1 LNSHHILM
9 MRSSQQNRSGTWPFL
24 IVAAN
29 VLLAVFASG
38 ETAQPA
44 AAVSIPA
51 SCAQLIGNT
60 GGLEGDNLEEKL
72 LLCQLYESSTL
83 LAQLGVLVSEGLDRL
98 MVTQG
103 VSPTSADSSPQLEKR
118 KHEYLRFGKRKHE
131 YLRFGKR
138 KHEYLRFG

>member
-1 LNSHHILM
+1 MS
-9 MRSSQQNRSGTWPFL
+9 
-24 IVAAN
+24 
-29 VLLAVFASG
+29 VLLALFTIVYGASVNERILVTTNPIPQLPA
-38 ETAQPA
+38 ET
-44 AAVSIPA
+44 
-51 SCAQLIGNT
+51 CAQLISKSA
-60 GGLEGDNLEEKL
+60 LSEGDEEKL

-98 MVTQG
+98 ILSQAAPEDG
-103 VSPTSADSSPQLEKR
+103 SDQREKR